1 MSQLP
6 MRALPRAFVDA
17 PVDPTNLPDSIPLPE
32 EDFKKFK
39 NVLRLGTGDQVAI
52 LPGNGAVIRCEL
64 AGKTAI
70 PIEVEFPETESK
82 LELTLALG
90 ISKPDALEDSIR
102 MASELGVAHFVL
114 FTARRTVAKWEPAKF
129 EKKLVRLQTISREAC
144 EVAYRTKLPT
154 FSILKD
160 LSEVLREYPD
170 SLTLSEM
177 DYVTATLPKLESNAT
192 LIIGPEGGWD
202 QREVALIA
210 DRSITLGPRVLRVAT
225 AVTTACALA
234 LSNQ

>member
-1 MSQLP
+1 VSTLP
-6 MRALPRAFVDA
+6 LRALPRAFVNV
-17 PVDPTNLPDSIPLPE
+17 PVDPANLPPSIPLPE
-32 EDFKKFK
+32 DDFRKFK
-39 NVLRLGTGDQVAI
+39 NVLRLGTGDHVAI
-52 LPGNGAVIRCEL
+52 LPGNGAVIRCQL
-64 AGKTAI
+64 DGKSAI
-70 PIEVEFPETESK
+70 PLEVDFPNTESK

-129 EKKLVRLQTISREAC
+129 EKKLERLKTISKEAC
-144 EVAYRTKLPT
+144 EVAFRTHLPS
-154 FSILKD
+154 FVILKD
-160 LSEVLREYPD
+160 LPEVLKQYPD
-170 SLTLSEM
+170 SLALSEM
-177 DYVTATLPKLESNAT
+177 DNVTAPIPKLDSAAT

-225 AVTTACALA
+225 AVSTACALA
-234 LSNQ
+234 LCNR

>member
-1 MSQLP
+1 
-6 MRALPRAFVDA
+6 MRALPRAFVDV
-17 PVDPTNLPDSIPLPE
+17 PVDPSNLPGSIPLHE

-52 LPGNGAVIRCEL
+52 LPGNGAVLRCEL

-144 EVAYRTKLPT
+144 EVAYRTNLPT
-154 FSILKD
+154 ITILKD
-160 LSEVLREYPD
+160 LSEVLNRYPD
-170 SLTLSEM
+170 SLALSEM
-177 DYVTATLPKLESNAT
+177 DYVTATLPKLKSKAT

>member
-1 MSQLP
+1 
-6 MRALPRAFVDA
+6 MRALPRAFVA
-17 PVDPTNLPDSIPLPE
+17 VPVDPTNLPESIPLPE
-32 EDFKKFK
+32 EDFRKFK

-52 LPGNGAVIRCEL
+52 LPNNGSVIRCQL
-64 AGKTAI
+64 DGKSAI
-70 PIEVEFPETESK
+70 PIEVEFPDTESP

-114 FTARRTVAKWEPAKF
+114 FTARRTVAQWEPAKF
-129 EKKLVRLQTISREAC
+129 EKKLTRLRTISREAC
-144 EVAYRTKLPT
+144 EVAYRTKLPS
-154 FSILKD
+154 FVILKD
-160 LSEVLREYPD
+160 LGEVLKAHPD
-170 SLTLSEM
+170 SLALSEM
-177 DYVTATLPKLESNAT
+177 DYITNPFPKLESKAT

-202 QREVALIA
+202 QREVAMIE

-234 LSNQ
+234 LSTQ